1 MLCELGELGGSS
13 DDSADDFKRG
23 GVVMGHRTLVSGSAL
38 AVTIGFTV
46 VTSVSLAGQS
56 QPAATQPPTT
66 APAPR
71 RPPAPAGTWTPARTP
86 WGHPDLRGI
95 WDFQSVT
102 PLERPAEF
110 AGKEV
115 LPDAEAAQ
123 LQRQALERLNAD
135 RRDGGADA
143 DLARAYNEVW
153 YARKP
158 VSNART
164 SLVIDPADGRVPP
177 LTALGQQLLARQNP
191 NRRGDR
197 GTVAWTDELD
207 SYTRCISRVMPR
219 LPQNY
224 NSGTQIFQAPDYVVL
239 QYEQFDRRVI
249 PLDGRPHLDK
259 KVRQWNGD
267 SRGHWEGNTL
277 VVDTTNFSNQ
287 QEFRG
292 LPQGNLHLVE
302 RFTPIDARTINY
314 EATIDD
320 PTMWTRRW
328 TFLMP
333 WQKDDSY
340 QMFEY
345 ACHEGNYGME
355 GILTGGGDDQPAETS
370 SNPPK

>member
-1 MLCELGELGGSS
+1 
-13 DDSADDFKRG
+13 
-23 GVVMGHRTLVSGSAL
+23 MGQRKLVSGGAM
-38 AVTIGFTV
+38 AVTIGFA

-56 QPAATQPPTT
+56 QTSSTKTT
-66 APAPR
+66 AAPKQTQ
-71 RPPAPAGTWTPARTP
+71 AAKSTWTTVRTP

-110 AGKEV
+110 AGRDV
-115 LPDAEAAQ
+115 LAAEEAAQ
-123 LQRQALERLNAD
+123 LERKALENLNAD
-135 RRDGGADA
+135 RRDGGAQA

-153 YARKP
+153 YGRKP
-158 VSNART
+158 VSNTRT
-164 SLVIDPADGRVPP
+164 SLVVDPADGKVPP
-177 LTALGQQLLARQNP
+177 LTEEGQRLVAQIR
-191 NRRGDR
+191 NRRGDQ
-197 GTVAWTDELD
+197 GSVAWTDQLD

-224 NSGTQIFQAPDYVVL
+224 NSGTQIFQAPDYVIL

-259 KVRQWNGD
+259 RVRQWNGD

-277 VVDTTNFSNQ
+277 VVDTTNFSDK

-292 LPQGNLHLVE
+292 IPQGSLHLIE
-302 RFTPIDARTINY
+302 RFTRVDDKTLNY

-320 PTMWTRRW
+320 LTMWTRRW
-328 TFLMP
+328 TFQLP

-355 GILTGGGDDQPAETS
+355 GILS
-370 SNPPK
+370 SPN

>member
-1 MLCELGELGGSS
+1 M
-13 DDSADDFKRG
+13 R
-23 GVVMGHRTLVSGSAL
+23 HRTAAIATVFA
-38 AVTIGFTV
+38 GFV
-46 VTSVSLAGQS
+46 LIAPAAADAGQS
-56 QPAATQPPTT
+56 ASAPEKTPPAAKQGSART
-66 APAPR
+66 
-71 RPPAPAGTWTPARTP
+71 GWSPARTP
-86 WGHPDLRGI
+86 WGQPDLRGI

-115 LPDAEAAQ
+115 LSDTEASK
-123 LQRQALERLNAD
+123 LQRDALERLNAD

-153 YARKP
+153 YARNP

-177 LTALGQQLLARQNP
+177 LTAKGQEMVARQNP

-197 GTVAWTDELD
+197 GTVAWTDDLD

-224 NSGTQIFQAPDYVVL
+224 NSGTQIFQTPDYVVL

-249 PLDGRPHLDK
+249 PLDGRPHLDQK
-259 KVRQWNGD
+259 IRQWNGD
-267 SRGHWEGNTL
+267 SRGHWEGTTL
-277 VVDTTNFSNQ
+277 VVDTTNFSDKQ
-287 QEFRG
+287 DFRG
-292 LPQGNLHLVE
+292 VPQGSLHLVE
-302 RFTPIDARTINY
+302 RFTPVDAKTMNY

-320 PTMWTRRW
+320 STMWTRKW
-328 TFLMP
+328 TFLLP
-333 WQKDDSY
+333 WQKDDNY

-355 GILTGGGDDQPAETS
+355 GILTNGGVEES
-370 SNPPK
+370 SDRPKDAPK

>member
-1 MLCELGELGGSS
+1 VLAGL
-13 DDSADDFKRG
+13 
-23 GVVMGHRTLVSGSAL
+23 AL
-38 AVTIGFTV
+38 ACSPAALSGQSSGTAEKAGTGEK
-46 VTSVSLAGQS
+46 TSVAVKQS
-56 QPAATQPPTT
+56 SPK
-66 APAPR
+66 
-71 RPPAPAGTWTPARTP
+71 GGYSPARTP

-110 AGKEV
+110 VGQEV
-115 LPDAEAAQ
+115 LSDAEAAK
-123 LQRQALERLNAD
+123 LQRAALERLNAD
-135 RRDGGADA
+135 RRDGGAEA

-164 SLVIDPADGRVPP
+164 SLVVDPADGRVPP
-177 LTALGQQLLARQNP
+177 LTAKGREFVARQDP

-197 GTVAWTDELD
+197 GTVAWTTDLD

-224 NSGTQIFQAPDYVVL
+224 NSGTQIFQTPDYVVL

-249 PLDGRPHLDK
+249 PLDGRPHLDQK
-259 KVRQWNGD
+259 IRQWNGD

-277 VVDTTNFSNQ
+277 VVDTTNFTDKQ
-287 QEFRG
+287 DFRG
-292 LPQGNLHLVE
+292 VPQGSMHLVE
-302 RFTPIDARTINY
+302 RFTPTDTRTMNY

-320 PTMWTRRW
+320 PAMWTRKW
-328 TFLMP
+328 TFLLP
-333 WQKDDSY
+333 WQRDDDY

-355 GILTGGGDDQPAETS
+355 GILSSGRVEEGVESTS
-370 SNPPK
+370 GASKQ

>member
-1 MLCELGELGGSS
+1 
-13 DDSADDFKRG
+13 
-23 GVVMGHRTLVSGSAL
+23 MGRQKLVSGGAM
-38 AVTIGFTV
+38 AVTIGFA

-56 QPAATQPPTT
+56 QTSSTKTPAAPRQTQ
-66 APAPR
+66 AAKS
-71 RPPAPAGTWTPARTP
+71 TWTPVRTP

-110 AGKEV
+110 AGRDV
-115 LPDAEAAQ
+115 LAAEEAAQ
-123 LQRQALERLNAD
+123 LERKALENLNAD
-135 RRDGGADA
+135 RRDGGAQA

-153 YARKP
+153 YGRKP
-158 VSNART
+158 VSNNRT
-164 SLVIDPADGRVPP
+164 SLVVDPQDGKVPP
-177 LTALGQQLLARQNP
+177 LTEEGQRLVAQIR
-191 NRRGDR
+191 NRRGDQ
-197 GTVAWTDELD
+197 GAVKWADQLD

-219 LPQNY
+219 FPQNY

-239 QYEQFDRRVI
+239 QYEQFDRRMI

-259 KVRQWNGD
+259 KIRQWNGD

-277 VVDTTNFSNQ
+277 VVDTTNFSDK

-292 LPQGNLHLVE
+292 IPQGSLHLIE
-302 RFTPIDARTINY
+302 RFTRVGDKTINY

-328 TFLMP
+328 TVLLP

-355 GILTGGGDDQPAETS
+355 GILS
-370 SNPPK
+370 SPN